1 MDKQKLIR
9 VVSDQLA
16 NDDLSTVSSSLEEKA
31 RDVARDRLN
40 NFWDSAPL
48 AVIEREVA
56 LVLGQLDRVRTL
68 HGEMQRDLLRDEC
81 YVGTELLQMEQR
93 TPRYSPDRFPE
104 REKMHRRIQGI
115 HQERRRLQDTH
126 TERLHSL
133 EDRLLSLL
141 SSRAQLIPA

>member
-1 MDKQKLIR
+1 MVKQKLIR
-9 VVSDQLA
+9 VVSDQHTD
-16 NDDLSTVSSSLEEKA
+16 DDLSMVNKRLEEKA
-31 RDVARDRLN
+31 RDVVRDRLD

-115 HQERRRLQDTH
+115 HQERRRLRSTH
-126 TERLHSL
+126 TEQLQTL

>member
-1 MDKQKLIR
+1 MIR
-9 VVSDQLA
+9 IVSEQLSD
-16 NDDLSTVSSSLEEKA
+16 DDLSTVSKRLEEKA
-31 RDVARDRLN
+31 RDIAQDRLD

-81 YVGTELLQMEQR
+81 YVGTQLLQMEQR

-115 HQERRRLQDTH
+115 RQEKRRLRSTH
-126 TERLHSL
+126 TEQLHL
-133 EDRLLSLL
+133 REDRLLSLL

>member
-1 MDKQKLIR
+1 MVKQKLIR
-9 VVSDQLA
+9 VVSDQPTD
-16 NDDLSTVSSSLEEKA
+16 DDLSMVNKRLEEKA
-31 RDVARDRLN
+31 RDVARDRLD

-115 HQERRRLQDTH
+115 HQERRRLSD
-126 TERLHSL
+126 S
-133 EDRLLSLL
+133 
-141 SSRAQLIPA
+141 AGP

>member
-1 MDKQKLIR
+1 MIR
-9 VVSDQLA
+9 IVSNQLA
-16 NDDLSTVSSSLEEKA
+16 DDDLSTVSNSLEDKA
-31 RDVARDRLN
+31 RDIARDRLD

-56 LVLGQLDRVRTL
+56 LLLGQLDRVRTL

-115 HQERRRLQDTH
+115 HQERRRLTNTH
-126 TERLHSL
+126 TEQLHSL

>member
-1 MDKQKLIR
+1 M
-9 VVSDQLA
+9 VSDQHTD
-16 NDDLSTVSSSLEEKA
+16 DDLSTVSRRLEAKA
-31 RDVARDRLN
+31 RDIARDRLDN
-40 NFWDSAPL
+40 LWDSAPL

-56 LVLGQLDRVRTL
+56 LVLGQLDRVRAL
-68 HGEMQRDLLRDEC
+68 HGEMQRDLRRDEC

-115 HQERRRLQDTH
+115 HQERRRLTNTH
-126 TERLHSL
+126 TAQLHSL